1 MNKKIVTL
9 LCSLFLL
16 SSCSGLFESGKTDDI
31 SSVTDEEG
39 KISEPLDI
47 NTDVLNNPDTKYDP
61 SVLLVKTSATSDSEV
76 LTNDMKNL
84 GIESIKSIAPRSEWK
99 KATLKE
105 GIDAL
110 SVIKKFRN
118 SGLFDMVDFDYIY
131 DTEEVEE
138 ETTTTTSTIPTEI
151 ADYQRQVNVDKAWKY
166 LEDSGKD
173 AGGDSSVIVAVID
186 TGVDYNH
193 IDLKQNIWIN
203 KLEIPENG
211 IDDDDNGYVDDVYG
225 WNFVGD
231 NNDPMDDNGHGTH
244 VAGIIGAANNGIG
257 VTGVAYNCKV
267 MPIKAGN
274 SSGYFNNS
282 DIASAITY
290 AYMNGAD
297 VINMSFGGTSVTM
310 AVQEALEKAYSRSF
324 LVAAAGNDGLPNEMY
339 EPLKPWEIV
348 YPASYSF
355 VDGVMSVNG
364 SSVMSIF
371 TNWDPF
377 RENKIEYESF
387 APGEYISSTFP
398 GNRYAS
404 LSGTSMAAPVV
415 SGIAALLRSAVP
427 DKNEFPS
434 KFLMSQIINT
444 SETRPFPSLFGK
456 QIWNKKAMIVDAYKA
471 LTAAPKPD
479 VSLYDW
485 YTFDNKSISS
495 NNNGDDNIDA
505 GETVHIGVELMN
517 RGGVAK
523 DVTAT
528 IDVKRNGLEDVVDPY
543 VTITTPTVKFGDIG
557 TYSVRDAGKKME
569 SDTVVDVE
577 NPFVFDVADNVPNNY
592 QCDIN
597 IHVTWKNRLD
607 SKDTNLYS
615 FDDVMSVTF
624 HRGEVLPA
632 RIDTDTTLTADKLW
646 IVNDTVRIGEGVTV
660 TVEPGTNIQFFEQ
673 NQSKY
678 QYATPKILLAEG
690 ASFICNGTEDKMINI
705 LPAEGYEHYLLCFDF
720 ETITS
725 KIYPDD
731 FVEDSRISF
740 DCVNTRD
747 LYVTYMG
754 NLIYDSVGENILID
768 ICNSNISFKTMF
780 NFYFMLKEGTVDSVL
795 QLYVFYSTM
804 QHSQISFDEMTMNTY
819 LFGRKCED
827 CQFIFRGSSP
837 ESGLFEFLIYE
848 RCERNTFLFQ
858 NKQYN
863 FSIKIT
869 TDNYC
874 DNNNLDIVFN
884 DNVLLNNTISNE
896 FLSNYCKISS
906 DYYRNKVP
914 KLNNN
919 HFYGYPKPIEDRIID
934 PKMTNVVSE
943 TCSISSVWPFVS
955 GYQFTNDEGEETTK
969 FAKEN
974 MNLKLYF
981 NRAMDITDP
990 LSVRFGS
997 VEPYADYII
1006 DGTWID
1012 EYTWQGKREIPTAI
1026 ENGTQHLNV
1035 NGGRAMDDHF
1045 LTNNDN
1051 CRRISFDIDT
1061 TSAMAMNMFATP
1073 TKDGIQLEMK
1083 QDDYDTV
1090 MGYNVYRSETKDGEY
1105 ARINTSVIRPEDAE
1119 QNATYLDTTVEP
1131 GKTYYYSYTAVMTD
1145 FSESHASGRTACTA
1159 LDTINPI
1166 ISHTP
1171 VNQGYLGSNL
1181 NINCVIRDNVGIASA
1196 KLYYRVKGS
1205 EAYKYVDMVS
1215 ANDKYSGVIPAA
1227 ELSTDGVEYYIE
1239 TNDGVN
1245 TITLGAQ
1252 ESPYQVT
1259 IKESSAVS
1267 YLGDVDGNGI
1277 IEAVDAML
1285 VLQHINGKR
1294 VLVNDEFR
1302 RADLN
1307 GNGTLESFEAL
1318 AILQYVNGNRTNLEV

>member
-1 MNKKIVTL
+1 MNVSNKTKLMNKKIVTL

-16 SSCSGLFESGKTDDI
+16 SGCSGLFESRKTDDI

-61 SVLLVKTSATSDSEV
+61 SVLLVKTSATSDSDD
-76 LTNDMKNL
+76 LTDDMKNL
-84 GIESIKSIAPRSEWK
+84 GIKSIKSIAPRSEWK

-118 SGLFDMVDFDYIY
+118 SGFFDMVDFDYIY
-131 DTEEVEE
+131 DTEEVKE
-138 ETTTTTSTIPTEI
+138 ETTVTTSTIPTEI
-151 ADYQRQVNVDKAWKY
+151 ADYQKQVHVDKAWKY
-166 LEDSGKD
+166 LEDNGKD

-203 KLEIPENG
+203 KLETPGNG
-211 IDDDDNGYVDDVYG
+211 IDDDKNGYVDDVYG
-225 WNFVGD
+225 WNFVGN

-244 VAGIIGAANNGIG
+244 VAGIIGAANNDIG
-257 VTGVAYNCKV
+257 VTGVAYNCKI

-324 LVAAAGNDGLPNEMY
+324 LVAAAGNDASQNEPY
-339 EPLKPWEIV
+339 YLGIPFETV
-348 YPASYSF
+348 YPASFSF

-364 SSVMSIF
+364 SNYGSVF
-371 TNWDPF
+371 TNFDPIK
-377 RENKIEYESF
+377 ENKIEYECF

-404 LSGTSMAAPVV
+404 LSGTSMATPVV

-427 DKNEFPS
+427 EKKDFPS

-444 SETRPFPSLFGK
+444 SETQPIFK
-456 QIWNKKAMIVDAYKA
+456 YWNRKAMVVDAYKA
-471 LTAAPKPD
+471 LTEAPKPD

-485 YTFDNKSISS
+485 YTFDTKSISS
-495 NNNGDDNIDA
+495 KNNGDDSIDA
-505 GETVHIGVELMN
+505 GETIHIGVELMN
-517 RGGVAK
+517 RGGMAK
-523 DVTAT
+523 EVTAT
-528 IDVKRNGLEDVVDPY
+528 IDVKRLADDIVDPY
-543 VTITTPTVKFGDIG
+543 VTITTPTVKFSDIG

-577 NPFVFDVADNVPNNY
+577 NPFVFDVAENVPNNY

-597 IHVTWKNRLD
+597 IHVTWKNGLT
-607 SKDTNLYS
+607 SKDTTLYS

-660 TVEPGTNIQFFEQ
+660 TVEPGTTIQFYSQ

-678 QYATPKILLAEG
+678 QYATPMIKLTKNADLV
-690 ASFICNGTEDKMINI
+690 CNGTEDKMINFT
-705 LPAEGYEHYLLCFDF
+705 LAEGYEDYVQKIEYYQNYSIESANSRFDAYYTKFRNLYMAHDSGRDVGILNASHCYFDMHLRSQYMSFLHNGNVESSYDIVFCFNNINYSF
-720 ETITS
+720 F
-725 KIYPDD
+725 IYN
-731 FVEDSRISF
+731 FAVESQGAFYFIGHR
-740 DCVNTRD
+740 
-747 LYVTYMG
+747 LQ
-754 NLIYDSVGENILID
+754 
-768 ICNSNISFKTMF
+768 NSNI
-780 NFYFMLKEGTVDSVL
+780 
-795 QLYVFYSTM
+795 
-804 QHSQISFDEMTMNTY
+804 
-819 LFGRKCED
+819 LFGNLFGWQTNQRQILFSVNEVSKNLYFLEKNEASTIDLFLDWYFSSSFSNNCFVNNSNCDKLSQFPLATD
-827 CQFIFRGSSP
+827 CGSA
-837 ESGLFEFLIYE
+837 E
-848 RCERNTFLFQ
+848 
-858 NKQYN
+858 
-863 FSIKIT
+863 
-869 TDNYC
+869 
-874 DNNNLDIVFN
+874 
-884 DNVLLNNTISNE
+884 NNT
-896 FLSNYCKISS
+896 
-906 DYYRNKVP
+906 
-914 KLNNN
+914 
-919 HFYGYPKPIEDRIID
+919 FYGYPQPFIDRTFGDTKNMMTGTASID
-934 PKMTNVVSE
+934 D
-943 TCSISSVWPFVS
+943 VWPFVS
-955 GYQFTNDEGEETTK
+955 GYQLTNDKGEETTK
-969 FAKEN
+969 FSKEN

-981 NRAMDITDP
+981 NRAMDTTDP
-990 LSVRFGS
+990 LSVKFGS

-1006 DGTWID
+1006 DGTWVD

-1035 NGGRAMDDHF
+1035 SGGRAKDDHF

-1051 CRRISFDIDT
+1051 CYRISFDIDT
-1061 TSAMAMNMFATP
+1061 TNAMAMNMFATP

-1090 MGYNVYRSETKDGEY
+1090 MGYNVYRTEYKDGEY

-1119 QNATYLDTTVEP
+1119 QNATYLDTTVES

-1181 NINCVIRDNVGIASA
+1181 NINCVIRDNVGIAYA

-1215 ANDKYSGVIPAA
+1215 ANDKYSGVIPAV
-1227 ELSTDGVEYYIE
+1227 ELSTDGMEYYIE

-1245 TITLGAQ
+1245 TITLGTK
-1252 ESPYQVT
+1252 ESPYQVI

-1302 RADLN
+1302 RGDLN

-1318 AILQYVNGNRTNLEV
+1318 AILQYVNGNRTNLQV

>member
-1 MNKKIVTL
+1 MNKKIVSL
-9 LCSLFLL
+9 LCSLFFL
-16 SSCSGLFESGKTDDI
+16 SGCSGLFESGKTDDI

-61 SVLLVKTSATSDSEV
+61 SVLLVKTSATSDSDI
-76 LTNDMKNL
+76 LTDDMKNL

-99 KATLKE
+99 KAALKE

-211 IDDDDNGYVDDVYG
+211 IDDDGNGYVDDVYG

-310 AVQEALEKAYSRSF
+310 AVQEALEKAYTTSF
-324 LVAAAGNDGLPNEMY
+324 LVAAAGNDGLPNEIYIPY
-339 EPLKPWEIV
+339 ETI

-364 SSVMSIF
+364 ANKTSVFS
-371 TNWDPF
+371 NWDAKA
-377 RENKIEYESF
+377 NTKIEYECF

-404 LSGTSMAAPVV
+404 LSGTSMATPVV

-444 SETRPFPSLFGK
+444 SETQPIFNY
-456 QIWNKKAMIVDAYKA
+456 WNGKAMVVDAYKA
-471 LTAAPKPD
+471 LTEAPKPD

-485 YTFDNKSISS
+485 YTFDTKSISS
-495 NNNGDDNIDA
+495 KNNGDDNIDA

-517 RGGVAK
+517 RGGMAK

-528 IDVKRNGLEDVVDPY
+528 IDVKRLADDIVDPY
-543 VTITTPTVKFGDIG
+543 VTITTPTVKFSDIG
-557 TYSVRDAGKKME
+557 TYSVRDAGKKVE

-577 NPFVFDVADNVPNNY
+577 NPFVFDVAENAPNNY

-597 IHVTWKNRLD
+597 IHVTWKNGLD
-607 SKDTNLYS
+607 SKDTTLYK
-615 FDDVMSVTF
+615 FDDVMSVAF
-624 HRGEVLPA
+624 HRGEVLPT

-646 IVNDTVRIGEGVTV
+646 IVNDTVRICEGITV
-660 TVEPGTNIQFFEQ
+660 TVEPGANIQFYER

-678 QYATPKILLAEG
+678 QYATPKILLAKR
-690 ASFICNGTEDKMINI
+690 ASFICNGTEDEMINI
-705 LPAEGYEHYLLCFDF
+705 YPADDYDCYLVMFDQEYVGNSDDWAEFKFAYVNVYNLSHYDFISVNCNAKFDITKSNISYNSNQGDDCTFYCIEDGIIGRADPNFLYSSMSHSNIRLLTGVAHFRLNGKFCENCTFSLGRVSYSFEFCFGNVCKNSVFLFNSTAENSQIQISDF
-720 ETITS
+720 DYT
-725 KIYPDD
+725 YADGGPG
-731 FVEDSRISF
+731 SF
-740 DCVNTRD
+740 N
-747 LYVTYMG
+747 
-754 NLIYDSVGENILID
+754 NNILIN
-768 ICNSNISFKTMF
+768 NSI
-780 NFYFMLKEGTVDSVL
+780 
-795 QLYVFYSTM
+795 
-804 QHSQISFDEMTMNTY
+804 
-819 LFGRKCED
+819 
-827 CQFIFRGSSP
+827 
-837 ESGLFEFLIYE
+837 
-848 RCERNTFLFQ
+848 
-858 NKQYN
+858 
-863 FSIKIT
+863 
-869 TDNYC
+869 DNY
-874 DNNNLDIVFN
+874 
-884 DNVLLNNTISNE
+884 VLANYFTIGIYGSGSRIPS
-896 FLSNYCKISS
+896 LK
-906 DYYRNKVP
+906 
-914 KLNNN
+914 NN
-919 HFYGYPKPIEDRIID
+919 HFYGYPMPIENRIID
-934 PKMTNVVSE
+934 PRMTNVV
-943 TCSISSVWPFVS
+943 TGTGSISSVWPFVS

-969 FAKEN
+969 FSKEN

-981 NRAMDITDP
+981 NRAMDTTDP

-1006 DGTWID
+1006 DGTWVD

-1026 ENGTQHLNV
+1026 ENGTQYLNV
-1035 NGGRAMDDHF
+1035 SGGRAKDDHF

-1051 CRRISFDIDT
+1051 CHRISFDIDT
-1061 TSAMAMNMFATP
+1061 TNAMAMNMFATP

-1105 ARINTSVIRPEDAE
+1105 TRINTSVIRPEDAE

-1181 NINCVIRDNVGIASA
+1181 NINCVIRDNVGIAYA

-1205 EAYKYVDMVS
+1205 EAYKYVDMVN

-1245 TITLGAQ
+1245 TITLGTQ

>member
-1 MNKKIVTL
+1 MNKKIVSL

-16 SSCSGLFESGKTDDI
+16 SGCSGLFESGKTDDI
-31 SSVTDEEG
+31 SSVTDDEG

-47 NTDVLNNPDTKYDP
+47 NTDVLNNPNTKYDP
-61 SVLLVKTSATSDSEV
+61 SVLLVKTSATSDSDV
-76 LTNDMKNL
+76 LTDDMRDL

-131 DTEEVEE
+131 DTEEVKE
-138 ETTTTTSTIPTEI
+138 ETTVTTSTIPTEI
-151 ADYQRQVNVDKAWKY
+151 ADYQKQVNVDKAWKY
-166 LEDSGKD
+166 LEDNGKD

-203 KLEIPENG
+203 KGEIPGNG
-211 IDDDDNGYVDDVYG
+211 IDDDNNGYVDDVYG

-244 VAGIIGAANNGIG
+244 VAGIIGAANNDIG

-310 AVQEALEKAYSRSF
+310 AVQEALEKAYSTSF
-324 LVAAAGNDGLPNEMY
+324 LVAAAGNDACQNEY
-339 EPLKPWEIV
+339 CVKYPTIPVETE
-348 YPASYSF
+348 YPASFSF
-355 VDGVMSVNG
+355 VNGVMSVNG
-364 SSVMSIF
+364 SNYGSVF
-371 TNWDPF
+371 TNFDPIK
-377 RENKIEYESF
+377 ENKIEYECF

-427 DKNEFPS
+427 NKNDFPS

-444 SETRPFPSLFGK
+444 SETQPIFK
-456 QIWNKKAMIVDAYKA
+456 YWNGKAMVVDAYKA

-495 NNNGDDNIDA
+495 KNNGDDNIDA

-517 RGGVAK
+517 RGGMAK

-528 IDVKRNGLEDVVDPY
+528 IDVKRLADDIVDPY
-543 VTITTPTVKFGDIG
+543 VTITTPTVKFSDIG

-577 NPFVFDVADNVPNNY
+577 KPFVFDVAENVPNNY

-597 IHVTWKNRLD
+597 IYVTWKNGLD
-607 SKDTNLYS
+607 SKDTTLYS
-615 FDDVMSVTF
+615 FDSVMSVTF

-660 TVEPGTNIQFFEQ
+660 TVEPGTNIQFYEQ

-705 LPAEGYEHYLLCFDF
+705 YPADGYENYIVQFCYEKNALYAKESVLLLNYVKILNIKSLQRAYDNQKIN
-720 ETITS
+720 ITYS
-725 KIYPDD
+725 ILD
-731 FVEDSRISF
+731 FVSESGVVYEIKDGETLQDSSQNISATRVEKTIINCWHNGYFSIVCDYCSDSVFIF
-740 DCVNTRD
+740 DNVFS
-747 LYVTYMG
+747 LYMYIYKKCESNVFFFNSSLSNSDISIGVSRYYC
-754 NLIYDSVGENILID
+754 NYDSHWD
-768 ICNSNISFKTMF
+768 SSFS
-780 NFYFMLKEGTVDSVL
+780 E
-795 QLYVFYSTM
+795 
-804 QHSQISFDEMTMNTY
+804 
-819 LFGRKCED
+819 
-827 CQFIFRGSSP
+827 
-837 ESGLFEFLIYE
+837 
-848 RCERNTFLFQ
+848 
-858 NKQYN
+858 
-863 FSIKIT
+863 
-869 TDNYC
+869 
-874 DNNNLDIVFN
+874 
-884 DNVLLNNTISNE
+884 NVLVNDTIDNDV
-896 FLSNYCKISS
+896 LSDYCKITFNYECN
-906 DYYRNKVP
+906 DIIP
-914 KLNNN
+914 QLINN
-919 HFYGYPKPIEDRIID
+919 HFYGYPKPIGDRIID
-934 PKMTNVVSE
+934 SRLTNVVSG
-943 TCSISSVWPFVS
+943 TGSVSSVWPFVS
-955 GYQFTNDEGEETTK
+955 GYQFTNDKGEETTK
-969 FAKEN
+969 FSKEN

-981 NRAMDITDP
+981 NRAMDTTDP
-990 LSVRFGS
+990 LFVRFGS

-1006 DGTWID
+1006 DGTWVD

-1026 ENGTQHLNV
+1026 ENGTQHLTV
-1035 NGGRAMDDHF
+1035 SGGRAKDDHF

-1181 NINCVIRDNVGIASA
+1181 NINCVIRDNVSIAYA

-1215 ANDKYSGVIPAA
+1215 ANDKYSAVIPAA
-1227 ELSTDGVEYYIE
+1227 ELSTDGMEYYIE
-1239 TNDGVN
+1239 TNDGTN
-1245 TITLGAQ
+1245 TITLGTK

-1277 IEAVDAML
+1277 IEAADAML

>member
-16 SSCSGLFESGKTDDI
+16 SGCSGLFESGKTDDV

-61 SVLLVKTSATSDSEV
+61 SVLLVKTSATSDSDV
-76 LTNDMKNL
+76 VTDDMKNL

-99 KATLKE
+99 KAILKE

-131 DTEEVEE
+131 DTEEVKE
-138 ETTTTTSTIPTEI
+138 ETTATTSTIPTEI
-151 ADYQRQVNVDKAWKY
+151 ADYQKQVNVDKAWKY
-166 LEDSGKD
+166 LEDNGKD

-203 KLEIPENG
+203 KGEIPGNG
-211 IDDDDNGYVDDVYG
+211 IDDDGNGYIDDVYG

-244 VAGIIGAANNGIG
+244 VAGIIGAANNDIG

-324 LVAAAGNDGLPNEMY
+324 LVAAAGNDGLPNEKY
-339 EPLKPWEIV
+339 PLSKPI
-348 YPASYSF
+348 YPALYTF
-355 VDGVMSVNG
+355 VDGVMSANNFNYI
-364 SSVMSIF
+364 SAFS
-371 TNWDPF
+371 NWDGIA
-377 RENKIEYESF
+377 NSKVEYECF

-404 LSGTSMAAPVV
+404 LSGTSMATPVV

-444 SETRPFPSLFGK
+444 SETQPIFSL
-456 QIWNKKAMIVDAYKA
+456 WNKKAMVVDAYKA

-485 YTFDNKSISS
+485 YTFDTKNISS
-495 NNNGDDNIDA
+495 KNNGDDNIDA

-517 RGGVAK
+517 RGGMAK

-528 IDVKRNGLEDVVDPY
+528 IDVKRLADDIVDPY
-543 VTITTPTVKFGDIG
+543 VTITTPTVKFSDIG

-577 NPFVFDVADNVPNNY
+577 NPFVFDVAENVPNNY

-597 IHVTWKNRLD
+597 IHVTWKNGLD
-607 SKDTNLYS
+607 SKDTKLYD

-660 TVEPGTNIQFFEQ
+660 TVEAGTNIQFYER

-705 LPAEGYEHYLLCFDF
+705 YPADGYDFYVVFFDYQTVVEKPVLGSIDLNFVNIKNCYFNILDYSYCNIVLNHSNIFYEGHNSLIVDGALSGSICDVLYMTKFQNSLFVSCGGYSTIVSTQYCYDF
-720 ETITS
+720 AFLFVEKSLSCDRLVFPRACERTAFIFNTDFNGAEIILS
-725 KIYPDD
+725 SYPD
-731 FVEDSRISF
+731 
-740 DCVNTRD
+740 
-747 LYVTYMG
+747 M
-754 NLIYDSVGENILID
+754 NILFES
-768 ICNSNISFKTMF
+768 NSLIWNADA
-780 NFYFMLKEGTVDSVL
+780 TVL
-795 QLYVFYSTM
+795 
-804 QHSQISFDEMTMNTY
+804 SQF
-819 LFGRKCED
+819 
-827 CQFIFRGSSP
+827 
-837 ESGLFEFLIYE
+837 
-848 RCERNTFLFQ
+848 
-858 NKQYN
+858 
-863 FSIKIT
+863 
-869 TDNYC
+869 
-874 DNNNLDIVFN
+874 
-884 DNVLLNNTISNE
+884 
-896 FLSNYCKISS
+896 CKIKC
-906 DYYRNKVP
+906 DYSYSKLP
-914 KLNNN
+914 ILNNN
-919 HFYGYPKPIEDRIID
+919 SFYGFPLEIQEHLIDDRLVNKTD
-934 PKMTNVVSE
+934 GTG
-943 TCSISSVWPFVS
+943 SISSVWPFVS
-955 GYQFTNDEGEETTK
+955 GYQLTNDKGEETTK
-969 FAKEN
+969 FSKEN
-974 MNLKLYF
+974 MNLKLCF
-981 NRAMDITDP
+981 NRAMDTTDP
-990 LSVRFGS
+990 LSVKFGS

-1006 DGTWID
+1006 DGTWVD

-1026 ENGTQHLNV
+1026 ENGTQHLTV
-1035 NGGRAMDDHF
+1035 SGGRAKDDHF

-1105 ARINTSVIRPEDAE
+1105 ARINTSVIRPEGAE

-1159 LDTINPI
+1159 LDTINPV

-1171 VNQGYLGSNL
+1171 INQGYLGSNL
-1181 NINCVIRDNVGIASA
+1181 NINCVIRDNVGIAYA

-1227 ELSTDGVEYYIE
+1227 ELSTDGMEYYIE

-1245 TITLGAQ
+1245 TITLGTK
-1252 ESPYQVT
+1252 ESPYQVI

-1267 YLGDVDGNGI
+1267 YLGDVDGNGV
-1277 IEAVDAML
+1277 IEAADAML

>member
-1 MNKKIVTL
+1 MTRKIVTL

-16 SSCSGLFESGKTDDI
+16 SGCSGLFESGKTDDI

-61 SVLLVKTSATSDSEV
+61 SVLLVKISATSDSDD
-76 LTNDMKNL
+76 LTDDMKNL
-84 GIESIKSIAPRSEWK
+84 GIKSIKSIAPRSEWK
-99 KATLKE
+99 KVTLKE

-131 DTEEVEE
+131 DTEEVKE
-138 ETTTTTSTIPTEI
+138 ETTVTTSTIPTEI
-151 ADYQRQVNVDKAWKY
+151 ADYQKQVNVDKAWKY
-166 LEDSGKD
+166 LEENGKD

-203 KLEIPENG
+203 KLETPGNG

-225 WNFVGD
+225 WNFVGN

-244 VAGIIGAANNGIG
+244 VAGIIGAANNDIG
-257 VTGVAYNCKV
+257 VTGVAYNCKI

-310 AVQEALEKAYSRSF
+310 AVQEALEKAYSTSF
-324 LVAAAGNDGLPNEMY
+324 LVAAAGNDGMPNEGLPC
-339 EPLKPWEIV
+339 EPV
-348 YPASYSF
+348 YPASFSF
-355 VDGVMSVNG
+355 VDGVMSVGG
-364 SSVMSIF
+364 SNYASSF
-371 TNWDPF
+371 TNFDSIA
-377 RENKIEYESF
+377 EDKIEYECF
-387 APGEYISSTFP
+387 APGEYISSTFT

-415 SGIAALLRSAVP
+415 TGIAALLRSAVP
-427 DKNEFPS
+427 EKKDFPS
-434 KFLMSQIINT
+434 KFLMSQIINE
-444 SETRPFPSLFGK
+444 SETQPIFNN
-456 QIWNKKAMIVDAYKA
+456 WNGKAMVVDAYKA
-471 LTAAPKPD
+471 LTKAPKPD

-495 NNNGDDNIDA
+495 KNNGDDSIDA
-505 GETVHIGVELMN
+505 GETIHIGVELMN
-517 RGGVAK
+517 RGGMAK
-523 DVTAT
+523 DVTAI
-528 IDVKRNGLEDVVDPY
+528 IDVKRNGLDDVVDSY
-543 VTITTPTVKFGDIG
+543 VTITTQTVKFSDIG

-577 NPFVFDVADNVPNNY
+577 NPFVFDVAENAPNNY

-597 IHVTWKNRLD
+597 IHVTWKNGLT
-607 SKDTNLYS
+607 SKDTTLYS
-615 FDDVMSVTF
+615 LDDGMSVTF

-632 RIDTDTTLTADKLW
+632 RIDTNTTLTADKLW

-660 TVEPGTNIQFFEQ
+660 TVDPGATIQFYSQ

-678 QYATPKILLAEG
+678 QYATPRIKLTKNANLV
-690 ASFICNGTEDKMINI
+690 CNGTEDKMINFT
-705 LPAEGYEHYLLCFDF
+705 LAEGYEDYVQEIEFYTNDSIVSENSRFDAYYTKFRNLNNYRNQPFGILDASHCYFDVPSQPSSSYFLQHGNVEPIHICFYF
-720 ETITS
+720 NNIN
-725 KIYPDD
+725 Y
-731 FVEDSRISF
+731 SF
-740 DCVNTRD
+740 FINVRGFFKGHS
-747 LYVTYMG
+747 LQ
-754 NLIYDSVGENILID
+754 
-768 ICNSNISFKTMF
+768 NSNILFGWQSGSERIEVSANDVSK
-780 NFYFMLKEGTVDSVL
+780 NLYFLEKNENNVIDLKE
-795 QLYVFYSTM
+795 
-804 QHSQISFDEMTMNTY
+804 SF
-819 LFGRKCED
+819 G
-827 CQFIFRGSSP
+827 GSS
-837 ESGLFEFLIYE
+837 
-848 RCERNTFLFQ
+848 
-858 NKQYN
+858 
-863 FSIKIT
+863 FSNNCFVNNSNCDKLSQFPLA
-869 TDNYC
+869 TDC
-874 DNNNLDIVFN
+874 DSAE
-884 DNVLLNNTISNE
+884 NNT
-896 FLSNYCKISS
+896 
-906 DYYRNKVP
+906 
-914 KLNNN
+914 
-919 HFYGYPKPIEDRIID
+919 FYGYPQPFIDRTFGDTKNIMTGTSSID
-934 PKMTNVVSE
+934 D
-943 TCSISSVWPFVS
+943 VWPFVS
-955 GYQFTNDEGEETTK
+955 GYQLTNDKGEETKK
-969 FAKEN
+969 FSKEN

-981 NRAMDITDP
+981 NRAMDTTDP

-997 VEPYADYII
+997 AEPYADYII

-1035 NGGRAMDDHF
+1035 SGGRAKDDHF

-1051 CRRISFDIDT
+1051 CYRISFDIDT
-1061 TSAMAMNMFATP
+1061 TNAMAMNMFATP

-1090 MGYNVYRSETKDGEY
+1090 MGYNVYSSETKDGEY

-1181 NINCVIRDNVGIASA
+1181 NINCVIRDNVGIAYA

-1205 EAYKYVDMVS
+1205 EAYKYVDMAS
-1215 ANDKYSGVIPAA
+1215 ANDKYSGVIPAV
-1227 ELSTDGVEYYIE
+1227 ELSTDGMEYYIE

-1245 TITLGAQ
+1245 TITLGTK
-1252 ESPYQVT
+1252 ESPYQVI

-1302 RADLN
+1302 RGDLN

>member
-1 MNKKIVTL
+1 MIVSNKTKLMNKKIVTL

-16 SSCSGLFESGKTDDI
+16 SGCSGLFESGKTDDI
-31 SSVTDEEG
+31 SSVTDEDG

-61 SVLLVKTSATSDSEV
+61 SVLLVKTSATSDSDD
-76 LTNDMKNL
+76 LTDDMKNL
-84 GIESIKSIAPRSEWK
+84 GIKSIKSIAPRSQWK
-99 KATLKE
+99 KVTLKE

-131 DTEEVEE
+131 DTEEVKE
-138 ETTTTTSTIPTEI
+138 ETTVTTSTIPTEI
-151 ADYQRQVNVDKAWKY
+151 ADYQKQVHVDKAWKY
-166 LEDSGKD
+166 LEDNGKD

-203 KLEIPENG
+203 KLEIPGNG

-225 WNFVGD
+225 WNFVGN

-244 VAGIIGAANNGIG
+244 VAGIIGAANNDIG
-257 VTGVAYNCKV
+257 VTGVAYNCKI

-310 AVQEALEKAYSRSF
+310 AVQEALEKAYTTSF
-324 LVAAAGNDGLPNEMY
+324 LVAAAGNDACQNEY
-339 EPLKPWEIV
+339 CYPGIPVETV
-348 YPASYSF
+348 YPASFSF
-355 VDGVMSVNG
+355 VDGVMSVGG
-364 SSVMSIF
+364 SNRASIF
-371 TNWDPF
+371 TNFDSIK
-377 RENKIEYESF
+377 ENKIEYECF
-387 APGEYISSTFP
+387 APGETISSTFP

-404 LSGTSMAAPVV
+404 FSGTSMAAPVV

-427 DKNEFPS
+427 NKNEFPS

-444 SETRPFPSLFGK
+444 SETQPIFDY
-456 QIWNKKAMIVDAYKA
+456 WNGKAMVVDAYKA
-471 LTAAPKPD
+471 LTEAPKPD

-485 YTFDNKSISS
+485 YTFDTQSISS
-495 NNNGDDNIDA
+495 KNNGDDSIDA

-517 RGGVAK
+517 RGGMAK

-528 IDVKRNGLEDVVDPY
+528 IDVKRLSDDIVDPY
-543 VTITTPTVKFGDIG
+543 VTITTPTVKFSDIG

-577 NPFVFDVADNVPNNY
+577 NPFVFDVAENVPNNY

-597 IHVTWKNRLD
+597 IHVTWKNGLT
-607 SKDTNLYS
+607 SKDTTLYS

-660 TVEPGTNIQFFEQ
+660 TVEPGTTIQFYSQ

-678 QYATPKILLAEG
+678 QYATPMIKLTKNADLV
-690 ASFICNGTEDKMINI
+690 CNGTEDKMINFT
-705 LPAEGYEHYLLCFDF
+705 LAEGYEDYIQKIEYDSIDSEKSRFDAYYTKF
-720 ETITS
+720 RNLYMNNS
-725 KIYPDD
+725 
-731 FVEDSRISF
+731 SF
-740 DCVNTRD
+740 DPGILDASHCYFYLQFRPWPN
-747 LYVTYMG
+747 YMSFLHHG
-754 NLIYDSVGENILID
+754 NVEQITEMDFFFNNINYSFFINYSPLGSYRRSVYFTGRSLQ
-768 ICNSNISFKTMF
+768 NSNILFDLPS
-780 NFYFMLKEGTVDSVL
+780 LGVL
-795 QLYVFYSTM
+795 
-804 QHSQISFDEMTMNTY
+804 
-819 LFGRKCED
+819 
-827 CQFIFRGSSP
+827 
-837 ESGLFEFLIYE
+837 
-848 RCERNTFLFQ
+848 
-858 NKQYN
+858 N
-863 FSIKIT
+863 FSIMEVSKNLYFLEKNEAFNIDLT
-869 TDNYC
+869 YYRLFLTSFSNNCFVNNSNCDKLSQFPLATDC
-874 DNNNLDIVFN
+874 DSAE
-884 DNVLLNNTISNE
+884 NNT
-896 FLSNYCKISS
+896 
-906 DYYRNKVP
+906 
-914 KLNNN
+914 
-919 HFYGYPKPIEDRIID
+919 FYGYPQPFIDRTFGDTKNMMTGTASID
-934 PKMTNVVSE
+934 D
-943 TCSISSVWPFVS
+943 VWPFVS
-955 GYQFTNDEGEETTK
+955 GYQLTNDKGEETTK
-969 FAKEN
+969 FSKEN

-981 NRAMDITDP
+981 NRAMDTTDP
-990 LSVRFGS
+990 LSVKFGS

-1006 DGTWID
+1006 DGTWVD

-1035 NGGRAMDDHF
+1035 SGGRAKDDHF

-1051 CRRISFDIDT
+1051 CHRISFDIDT
-1061 TSAMAMNMFATP
+1061 TNAMAMNMFATP

-1105 ARINTSVIRPEDAE
+1105 ARINTSVIRPEDPE

-1145 FSESHASGRTACTA
+1145 FSESHASGRTVCTA

-1181 NINCVIRDNVGIASA
+1181 NINCVIRDNVGIAYA
-1196 KLYYRVKGS
+1196 KLFYRVKGS

-1215 ANDKYSGVIPAA
+1215 ANDKYSGVIPAV
-1227 ELSTDGVEYYIE
+1227 ELSTDGMEYYIE

-1245 TITLGAQ
+1245 TITLGTK
-1252 ESPYQVT
+1252 ESPYQVI

-1302 RADLN
+1302 RGDLN